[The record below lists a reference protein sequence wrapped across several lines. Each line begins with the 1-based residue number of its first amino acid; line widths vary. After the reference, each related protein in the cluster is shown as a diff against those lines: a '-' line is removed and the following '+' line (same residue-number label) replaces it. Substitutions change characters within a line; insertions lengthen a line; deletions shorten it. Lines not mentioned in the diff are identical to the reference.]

1 MKYPEHCR
9 FMNEPGPTSYKVI
22 VWDRNRKKWKTD
34 KTGLNFTDA
43 DSLVCYYRYM
53 MGCPARAIPEE

>member
-9 FMNEPGPTSYKVI
+9 FMIKPEPTYTVI
-22 VWDRNRKKWKTD
+22 YWNKGKWNTE